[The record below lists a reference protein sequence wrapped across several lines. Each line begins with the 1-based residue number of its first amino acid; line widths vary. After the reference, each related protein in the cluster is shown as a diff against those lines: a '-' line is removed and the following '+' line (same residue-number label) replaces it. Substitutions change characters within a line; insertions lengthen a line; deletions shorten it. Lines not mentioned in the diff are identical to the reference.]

1 MKRKVFISLFIVLLL
16 SFCKTSR
23 DGHST
28 KISILK
34 IEMHLSA
41 YGVESDNFP
50 SIEAFVDFTK
60 GSSNCTKSYYNPAF
74 KSSSYELSV
83 DEIKKALLL
92 LQSSDLCKLKKEYK
106 VNKTDQPT
114 STLIIYTNQQI
125 FTIKDYGLEG
135 EYPLQDLYKTIYKF

>member
-1 MKRKVFISLFIVLLL
+1 MKRQVFISLFTVLLL
-16 SFCKTSR
+16 SFCKTSQEGR
-23 DGHST
+23 SK

-60 GSSNCTKSYYNPAF
+60 GSSNCVKSYYNPAF
-74 KSSSYELSV
+74 KGSSYKLSN
-83 DEIKKALLL
+83 DEINKVLLL
-92 LQSSDLCKLKKEYK
+92 LQSSDLYKLKKEYK

-114 STLIIYTNQQI
+114 STLTIYTNQQI

-135 EYPLQDLYKTIYKF
+135 DYPLQNLYKTIYKL